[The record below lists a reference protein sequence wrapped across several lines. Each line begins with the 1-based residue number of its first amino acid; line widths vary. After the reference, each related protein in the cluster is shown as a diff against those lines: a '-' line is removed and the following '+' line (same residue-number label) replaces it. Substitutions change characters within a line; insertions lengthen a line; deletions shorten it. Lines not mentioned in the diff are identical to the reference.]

1 MKKYSSY
8 LLTVLRILIGWHFLY
23 EGITKLI
30 SPAWTAKYYLLGS
43 KWIFSGL
50 FHWMA
55 SSPNVL
61 KAVDFLNIWG
71 LILIGLSL
79 FIGLFVRWSSLT
91 GAVLLLFYFIAYP
104 PISGYTFGVVVEG
117 NYQWVDKNL
126 IELFILIF
134 FVTLPAEYFF
144 GADRWLKNWKE
155 EKPNAPIPP
164 SKPEEGFSDKR
175 REFLRDMISVPF
187 LGAFAYGLY
196 KKNRWDSLERKF
208 LAGKPDAVSSATLK
222 SFQFT
227 SLDSLKGTIPKGKI
241 GDFELSRLVMGGNL
255 IGGWSHARDLIYVD
269 RLIKM
274 YHNDEKVMMT
284 LQLAEKCGINTIIS
298 NPAQCRIVSKYRHET
313 GGKMQFISD
322 CGVGNNFKEGIEA
335 SLEGGAN
342 AMYSHGGKSDFR
354 VYNND
359 PTFFDEL
366 QKGLEL
372 IRSYGKPAGVGAHR
386 VETIRACVEHGI
398 KPDFWVKTLHT
409 HDYWSAQVDL
419 ENKDVPEQGWKDNN
433 FCHKPQE
440 TIDYMSKLEE
450 PWIAFKTLAA
460 GALKPENGFK
470 YAFDNGADFICV
482 GMYDFQI
489 VEDVNIALNVLANV
503 NRTRPWR
510 G

>member
-1 MKKYSSY
+1 MKKYSIY
-8 LLTVLRILIGWHFLY
+8 FLTVLRILVGWHFLY

-30 SPAWTAKYYLLGS
+30 SAGWTSKFYLLGS
-43 KWIFSGL
+43 KWIFADF
-50 FHWMA
+50 FHMLA
-55 SSPNVL
+55 SSPGIL
-61 KAVDFLNIWG
+61 KVVDFLNIWG

-79 FIGLFVRWSSLT
+79 FVGLFVRWSSLA
-91 GAVLLLFYFIAYP
+91 GAILLFFYFIAYP
-104 PISGYTFGVVVEG
+104 PILGYTFGVVAEG

-126 IELFILIF
+126 IELFLLVV
-134 FVTLPAEYFF
+134 FVTLPADYFF
-144 GADRWLKNWKE
+144 GADRWLKHWKE
-155 EKPNAPIPP
+155 EKPNAPIPS
-164 SKPEEGFSDKR
+164 SKPDGDFSDKR
-175 REFLRDMISVPF
+175 REFLRDLISVPF
-187 LGAFAYGLY
+187 LGAFAYVIY
-196 KKNRWDSLERKF
+196 KKKRWESLEKKF
-208 LAGKPDAVSSATLK
+208 LIEKADAVSSATLK
-222 SFQFT
+222 SFQLT
-227 SLDSLKGTIPKGKI
+227 SLADLKGTIPKGKI
-241 GDFELSRLVMGGNL
+241 GEFDLSRLVMGGNL

-269 RLIKM
+269 KLIKM

-298 NPAQCRIVSKYRHET
+298 NPAQCRIVSKYRQET

-322 CGVGNNFKEGIEA
+322 CGVGNNFREGIEA
-335 SLEGGAN
+335 SIKGGAH
-342 AMYSHGGKSDFR
+342 ALYSHGGKSDTR

-359 PTFFDEL
+359 LTFFDEL

-372 IRSYGKPAGVGAHR
+372 IRSYGKPAGIGAHR
-386 VETIRACVEHGI
+386 IETIRACVEHGL

-419 ENKDVPEQGWKDNN
+419 ANKDVPEPGWKDNN

-440 TIDYMSKLEE
+440 TIDFMATLEQ

-460 GALKPENGFK
+460 GALRPEKGFK

-489 VEDVNIALNVLANV
+489 VEDVNIALDVLANV

>member
-1 MKKYSSY
+1 MKKYSTW
-8 LLTVLRILIGWHFLY
+8 LLTILRILVGWHFLY

-30 SPAWTAKYYLLGS
+30 APAWTAKYYLMGS
-43 KWIFSGL
+43 RWIFAGL

-55 SSPNVL
+55 ASPAIM

-79 FIGLFVRWSSLT
+79 FIGLFVRWSSVG
-91 GAVLLLFYFIAYP
+91 GAVLLLFYFVAYP
-104 PISGYTFGVVVEG
+104 PISGYTFGGVVEG

-126 IELFILIF
+126 IELFLLVV
-134 FVTLPAEYFF
+134 FVSLPSDFFF
-144 GADRWLKNWKE
+144 GADRLLSYWRE
-155 EKPNAPIPP
+155 EKPNAPIP
-164 SKPEEGFSDKR
+164 SKTTEGGFSEKR

-196 KKNRWDSLERKF
+196 KKNRWNSFERK
-208 LAGKPDAVSSATLK
+208 LLTEKPDAVSSATIK
-222 SFQFT
+222 SFQLT
-227 SLDSLKGTIPKGKI
+227 SLDSLKGTVPKGKI
-241 GDFELSRLVMGGNL
+241 GDFELSRVVMGGNL

-269 RLIKM
+269 KLIKM
-274 YHNDEKVMMT
+274 YHTDEKVMAT
-284 LQLAEKCGINTIIS
+284 LQLAEKCGINAIIS
-298 NPAQCRIVSKYRHET
+298 NPAQLRVFNKYKHET
-313 GGKMQFISD
+313 GGKMKFFSD
-322 CGVGNNFKEGIEA
+322 CGVGNTFLEGIEA
-335 SLEGGAN
+335 SIKGGADVL
-342 AMYSHGGKSDFR
+342 YSHGGKTDTRIF
-354 VYNND
+354 NND

-366 QKGLEL
+366 HKGLEL

-409 HDYWSAQVDL
+409 HNYWSAQVDL
-419 ENKDVPEQGWKDNN
+419 ENKDVPEVGWKDNN

-440 TIDYMSKLEE
+440 TIDYMANLEQ

-460 GALKPENGFK
+460 GALKPEEGFR

-489 VEDVNIALNVLANV
+489 VEDVNIALDILASV
-503 NRTRPWR
+503 KRTRPWR

>member
-1 MKKYSSY
+1 MKKYLSY

-23 EGITKLI
+23 EGISKLI
-30 SPAWTAKYYLLGS
+30 SPVWSAKYYLLGS
-43 KWIFSGL
+43 KWIFADL

-79 FIGLFVRWSSLT
+79 FIGLYVRWSSIA
-91 GAVLLLFYFIAYP
+91 GAVLLLFYFVAYP
-104 PISGYTFGVVVEG
+104 PISGYTFGVVAEG

-126 IELFILIF
+126 IEFFILIV
-134 FVTLPAEYFF
+134 FVALPSGYFF
-144 GADRWLKNWKE
+144 GADRWLKRWKE
-155 EKPNAPIPP
+155 EKPNAPIP
-164 SKPEEGFSDKR
+164 SKGSDGGFSEKR
-175 REFLRDMISVPF
+175 RELLRDMISVPF
-187 LGAFAYGLY
+187 LGAFAYVLY
-196 KKNRWDSLERKF
+196 KKNRWDSLEKKF
-208 LAGKPDAVSSATLK
+208 LDERPDAVSSATLK

-227 SLDSLKGTIPKGKI
+227 SLDALKGTIPKGKI
-241 GDFELSRLVMGGNL
+241 GQFELSRLVMGGNL

-274 YHNDEKVMMT
+274 YHTDEKVMLT

-322 CGVGNNFKEGIEA
+322 CGVGKNFKEGIEA
-335 SLEGGAN
+335 SVAGGAH
-342 AMYSHGGKSDFR
+342 AMYSHGGKSDFS
-354 VYNND
+354 VFNND
-359 PTFFDEL
+359 PAFFDDL

-419 ENKDVPEQGWKDNN
+419 ANKDVPEPGWKDNN

-440 TIDYMSKLEE
+440 TIDFMSKLEE

-489 VEDVNIALNVLANV
+489 VEDVNIALDVLANV